1 MANIETV
8 SWKKLKGNR
17 FSKGIDSA
25 MSSQAGYIAHQ
36 NITIA
41 GELKARPYKVLYD
54 QEYLL
59 TYIVRKILQPLSY
72 LGKEKTKEIIDK
84 AWKLYDQENEAA

>member
-1 MANIETV
+1 MGNIDTV

-25 MSSQAGYIAHQ
+25 MSSQAGYVAHQ
-36 NITIA
+36 NIA
-41 GELKARPYKVLYD
+41 VEGESEPRPRRVIYD

-59 TYIVRKILQPLSY
+59 TYIIRKILQPLSY
-72 LGKEKTKEIIDK
+72 LGKQKTQEIIDK
-84 AWKLYDQENEAA
+84 AWDMFEATNEAA